1 MRFNV
6 GDAVKCIVSTGWESG
21 KVLKTWDDGNAYR
34 VKLDKGPEVRPMN
47 EGLGYGLFILKR
59 H

>member
-1 MRFNV
+1 MCDMLTCGWQVDESTRMRFNV

-34 VKLDKGPEVRPMN
+34 VKLDKGPEVR
-47 EGLGYGLFILKR
+47 
-59 H
+59 